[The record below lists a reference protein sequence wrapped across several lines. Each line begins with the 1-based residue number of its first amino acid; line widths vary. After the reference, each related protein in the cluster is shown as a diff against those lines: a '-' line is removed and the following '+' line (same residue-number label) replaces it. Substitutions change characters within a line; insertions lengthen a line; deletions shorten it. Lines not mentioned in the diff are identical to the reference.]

1 MDVCKKISEKGKY
14 YYLPDEVKELINE
27 PKKKLI
33 SVDELKDTVKD
44 VELNSVK
51 AAVDEFENEIEK
63 DREK

>member
-1 MDVCKKISEKGKY
+1 M
-14 YYLPDEVKELINE
+14 KELINE